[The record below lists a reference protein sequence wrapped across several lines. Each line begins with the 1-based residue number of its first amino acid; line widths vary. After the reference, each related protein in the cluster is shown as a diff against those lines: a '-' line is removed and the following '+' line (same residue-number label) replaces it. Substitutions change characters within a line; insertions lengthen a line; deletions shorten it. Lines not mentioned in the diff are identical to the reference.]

1 MKKIAIVIGI
11 LMTIPLITKQVI
23 NNRNYELD
31 TITEVYTK
39 AEVDNKLSEIKKSIE
54 NNESSIKETKNLLT
68 TIQNSLQN
76 YALKTA
82 LEEANTNI
90 DSLLT
95 IANNNTKRIDDLTKT
110 SIGELNFE
118 IRSKS
123 NRSYAFTSSKM
134 NISDYDIVKTGSTLN
149 SASLEVYPS
158 DLFNDPTITLTAPN
172 YNVNYLLFCFKKD
185 NTVAKIADRQTINKG
200 NSLSFKISDYE
211 DNIIDSTDDHLCR
224 GIGIYQYAI
233 DSSTNNTVT
242 LSISI
247 KA

>member
-1 MKKIAIVIGI
+1 MKKVVIVVIGI
-11 LMTIPLITKQVI
+11 LMIIPVVTKRII

-31 TITEVYTK
+31 TATEVYTK
-39 AEVDNKLSEIKKSIE
+39 TEVDSKLAEIRKSIE
-54 NNESSIKETKNLLT
+54 SNTTAITETKNLLT
-68 TIQNSLQN
+68 TIQNGLKN

-82 LEEANTNI
+82 LIEANSNI
-90 DSLLT
+90 DNLLT
-95 IANNNTKRIDDLTKT
+95 IANNNTKRIDALTK
-110 SIGELNFE
+110 SSVGELKFE

-134 NISDYDIVKTGSTLN
+134 NISDY
-149 SASLEVYPS
+149 
-158 DLFNDPTITLTAPN
+158 
-172 YNVNYLLFCFKKD
+172 
-185 NTVAKIADRQTINKG
+185 
-200 NSLSFKISDYE
+200 E
-211 DNIIDSTDDHLCR
+211 DNITDSTNDHLCR